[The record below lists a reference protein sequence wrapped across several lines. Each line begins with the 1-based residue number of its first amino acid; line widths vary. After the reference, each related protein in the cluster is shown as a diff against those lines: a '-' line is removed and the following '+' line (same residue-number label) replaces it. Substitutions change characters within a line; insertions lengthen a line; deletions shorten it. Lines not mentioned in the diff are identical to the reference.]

1 MASLKITRPARSGPR
16 PAEPD
21 EPFRSDDLARGVDWV
36 PGEAAHYIADLT
48 AELAAIARGVK
59 LDLVAYL
66 LDVARLEASRNVQQV
81 KSEGS

>member
-1 MASLKITRPARSGPR
+1 MASLKITRPAEFRPGAADPR
-16 PAEPD
+16 EPACRD
-21 EPFRSDDLARGVDWV
+21 TGRGVDWV

-81 KSEGS
+81 KSDGS